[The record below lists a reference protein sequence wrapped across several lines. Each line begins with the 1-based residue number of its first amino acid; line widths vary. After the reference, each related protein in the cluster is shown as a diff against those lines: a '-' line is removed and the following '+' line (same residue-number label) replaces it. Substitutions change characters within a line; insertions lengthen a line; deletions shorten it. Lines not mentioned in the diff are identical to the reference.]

1 MISIVLNKT
10 KKTNYCELILNKRI
24 TNTITVQEQIQ

>member
-10 KKTNYCELILNKRI
+10 TKTKYCKLILKKRI
-24 TNTITVQEQIQ
+24 TINITVQEQIQ